1 MNFAKK
7 FPPSIVNIRKKTERE
22 NGEKFEAFTVWNS
35 ISKKPVSRSA
45 IVPLKKNKKEK
56 ATNHKDAWCNIFL
69 FLYLEKCKKNC

>member
-45 IVPLKKNKKEK
+45 IVPLKKKTKKK
-56 ATNHKDAWCNIFL
+56 KRQITRTLGVIF
-69 FLYLEKCKKNC
+69 FCFYI